1 MGLLNTYVVFQFYS
15 IETPLQPCRGV
26 FMIETHGFDTSGVVS
41 CLSKDLLTGVLR
53 LSVSYLC
60 GMLDYLIVG
69 LGLAGISFCEQLE
82 KNGKSYKV
90 ISDTS
95 QTSSLV
101 AGGLYNPVI
110 LKRFTLAWKA
120 KEQLASAIPFY
131 ADLEKKLGVK
141 LNYPIPV
148 YRRFASIEEQNLWFE
163 ASDKR
168 GLSDFLSTEIHPN
181 KNPNIDAPFGYGE
194 VLGTGRIDTRTLVT
208 SYMAYLISKDVLTN
222 ETFSHAELQI
232 KADHMQY
239 KAHKARKIVFA
250 EGFGMKKNPFF
261 NYLPMQGSKGEYLFI
276 KAPDL
281 QEANAIKSSIFCIPE
296 GDDLYRVGANYA
308 RDDKTNVPTEM
319 AKNEL
324 LKKWDSFIQCGYEV
338 VDHVAGVRPTVS
350 DRKPLV
356 GRHPEFHSM
365 YVLNGFGSRGVMAGP
380 YASEQLYRSISVHF
394 PLDEALDVDRF
405 TGKYFV
411 N

>member
-1 MGLLNTYVVFQFYS
+1 MTA
-15 IETPLQPCRGV
+15 IE
-26 FMIETHGFDTSGVVS
+26 
-41 CLSKDLLTGVLR
+41 
-53 LSVSYLC
+53 YLC
-60 GMLDYLIVG
+60 PMLDYLIVG
-69 LGLAGISFCEQLE
+69 LGLAGIAFCEQLE
-82 KNGKSYKV
+82 KHGKSYTV

-120 KEQLASAIPFY
+120 KEQLDTAIPFY
-131 ADLEKKLGVK
+131 TALEKKLGVK
-141 LNYPIPV
+141 LNYPLPV

-168 GLSDFLSTEIHPN
+168 GLSEFLSTDIHPN

-194 VLGTGRIDTRTLVT
+194 VLGTGRIDTRTLVS
-208 SYMAYLISKDVLTN
+208 SYMAYLSLKDVLTK
-222 ETFSHAELQI
+222 ETFKHSELQI
-232 KADHMQY
+232 KEEYIQY
-239 KAHKARKIVFA
+239 RSIKARKIVFA
-250 EGFGMKKNPFF
+250 EGFGMKQNPFF

-281 QEANAIKSSIFCIPE
+281 KEDKAIKSSIFCLPE
-296 GDDLYRVGANYA
+296 GEDVYRIGANYA
-308 RDDKTNVPTEM
+308 REDTTNAPTEA

-324 LKKWDSFIQCGYEV
+324 LKKWDSIVRCGYELI
-338 VDHVAGVRPTVS
+338 DHVAGIRPTVN

-356 GRHPEFHSM
+356 GQHPEHRNL
-365 YVLNGFGSRGVMAGP
+365 YVLNGFGSRGVLIGP
-380 YASEQLYRSISVHF
+380 YASEQLYKNSSANYF
-394 PLDEALDVDRF
+394 LDGEFNVARF
-405 TGKYFV
+405 TEKCFQ

>member
-1 MGLLNTYVVFQFYS
+1 MTAIQ
-15 IETPLQPCRGV
+15 
-26 FMIETHGFDTSGVVS
+26 
-41 CLSKDLLTGVLR
+41 
-53 LSVSYLC
+53 YLC
-60 GMLDYLIVG
+60 AMLDYFIIG

-82 KNGKSYKV
+82 KHGKSYTV

-120 KEQLASAIPFY
+120 KEQLDMAIPFY
-131 ADLEKKLGVK
+131 TDLGKKLGVK
-141 LNYPIPV
+141 LNYPLPV

-168 GLSDFLSTEIHPN
+168 GVSEFLSTDIHPN

-194 VLGTGRIDTRTLVT
+194 VLGTGRIDTRTLVS
-208 SYMAYLISKDVLTN
+208 SYMAYLGSKNIFTK
-222 ETFSHAELQI
+222 ETFNHSELQI
-232 KADHMQY
+232 KEEYIQY
-239 KAHKARKIVFA
+239 RSIKARKIVFA
-250 EGFGMKKNPFF
+250 EGFGMKQNPFF

-281 QEANAIKSSIFCIPE
+281 KEKNAIKSSIFCIPE
-296 GDDLYRVGANYA
+296 GEDIYRIGANYA
-308 RDDKTNVPTEM
+308 REDTTHEPTDA

-324 LKKWDSFIQCGYEV
+324 LKKWDSFVRCGYEIL
-338 VDHVAGVRPTVS
+338 DQVAGVRPTVS

-356 GRHPEFHSM
+356 GQHPQLHVM
-365 YVLNGFGSRGVMAGP
+365 YVLNGFGSRGVLTGP
-380 YASEQLYRSISVHF
+380 YASERLYNSISADYV
-394 PLDEALDVDRF
+394 LDEELNVARF
-405 TGKYFV
+405 TRKYFQ